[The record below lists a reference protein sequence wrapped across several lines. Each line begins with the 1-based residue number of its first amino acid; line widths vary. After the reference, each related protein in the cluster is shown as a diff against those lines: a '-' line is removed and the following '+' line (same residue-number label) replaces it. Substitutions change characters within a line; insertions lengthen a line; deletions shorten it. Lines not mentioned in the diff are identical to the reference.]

1 MFCDPLEG
9 VVVIPQELLD
19 DVLELCPK
27 LIAQDDKVKAEVEKG
42 MSVFEAMK
50 KHRNI

>member
-1 MFCDPLEG
+1 M
-9 VVVIPQELLD
+9 VAIPKNLLD

-27 LIAQDDKVKAEVEKG
+27 LMVQDDKVKADVEKG

-50 KHRNI
+50 KHRNPL